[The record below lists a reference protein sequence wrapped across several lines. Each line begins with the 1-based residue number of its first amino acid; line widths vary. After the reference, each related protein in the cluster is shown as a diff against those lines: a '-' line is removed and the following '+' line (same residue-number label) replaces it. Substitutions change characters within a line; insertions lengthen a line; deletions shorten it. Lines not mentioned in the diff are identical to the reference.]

1 MDQVFNQPMRKSTQL
16 SNSTAL
22 VKTTWSGA
30 RNMHERKRE
39 KQTSAFEVFYRQNK
53 EIVWRAG
60 ILLFLFLLTNLIT
73 GLTVR
78 NKVSTRLKMEHQ
90 IELQEELSAART
102 EIENEIRAQYGAD
115 EVDAQV
121 AQINREA
128 DLLARMLYPYRD
140 NTDEGL
146 KSAVWCVLCRV
157 QNSRYPDT
165 VSEVVYQKD
174 QWMGFA
180 EDNPIVQRLRDIA
193 VEQLRIYYSGS
204 ALPMSPE
211 YVFMSWSSS
220 EITLRSTFDGKGGC
234 HYWYESDWR

>member
-1 MDQVFNQPMRKSTQL
+1 MDQVFQPWRKGTP
-16 SNSTAL
+16 TVTETEAL
-22 VKTTWSGA
+22 VEVGRART
-30 RNMHERKRE
+30 RNMHERKRNPGR
-39 KQTSAFEVFYRQNK
+39 SAVQVFYQQNK

-60 ILLFLFLLTNLIT
+60 ILLFLFLFSNLVT

-78 NKVSTRLKMEHQ
+78 NKVSTRLNMEHQ
-90 IELQEELSAART
+90 LELQHELSAARV
-102 EIENEIRAQYGAD
+102 EIENEVRAQYGAD
-115 EVDAQV
+115 EADAQV

-128 DLLARMLYPYRD
+128 DLLARMLYPFRD

-165 VSEVVYQKD
+165 VAEVIYQKD
-174 QWMGFA
+174 QWMAFDDEA
-180 EDNPIVQRLRDIA
+180 PIVQRLRDIA